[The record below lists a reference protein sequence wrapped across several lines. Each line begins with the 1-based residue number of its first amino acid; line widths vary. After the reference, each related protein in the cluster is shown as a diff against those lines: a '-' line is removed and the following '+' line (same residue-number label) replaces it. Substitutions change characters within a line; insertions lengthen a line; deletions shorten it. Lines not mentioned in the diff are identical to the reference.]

1 MNSCKQKTG
10 KQILCYKRRTGRI
23 MLVSNWR
30 RDEGEGRCVKFRE
43 RSESV
48 TLGLELPDVESACDA
63 DGGSTADAVANLPF
77 TTRVVLPSR
86 WWANCRLTPCWS
98 PACRPRGATRE
109 GVSTAVDWVSRGS
122 PLITI
127 SYLSND
133 LDEVHELDEDVEN
146 DGEAEGR
153 SSRVYN
159 RQLRHSNAVRLLA
172 EDCFSRRYEQ
182 AS

>member
-1 MNSCKQKTG
+1 
-10 KQILCYKRRTGRI
+10 
-23 MLVSNWR
+23 
-30 RDEGEGRCVKFRE
+30 
-43 RSESV
+43 
-48 TLGLELPDVESACDA
+48 
-63 DGGSTADAVANLPF
+63 
-77 TTRVVLPSR
+77 
-86 WWANCRLTPCWS
+86 
-98 PACRPRGATRE
+98 
-109 GVSTAVDWVSRGS
+109 
-122 PLITI
+122 LITI